1 MAAHINCHESQP
13 QPHTY
18 PPSLPPPSEHGP
30 ISGYDYY
37 HHAMMNIGRL
47 YSHPQGVSGYEF
59 TPELST
65 DMPLNK
71 HRRSG
76 TAARQKLDYGDPRPK
91 GGGYL
96 YGRGGHEDEDVT
108 PKSYRPS
115 PTQTGMAF
123 PSKVLPDP
131 DLLITPEKLPGLP
144 GATGLVPDHTTRGQ
158 HRVRFDDVIQMKS
171 PPDSFHSQS
180 TDSATTQDSPGT
192 ETPGVQ
198 NAKDCIDVEGVSVT
212 GHSKNKPDVINT
224 TKNDTG
230 SHYNNGNVKNGLHS
244 QIKVTR
250 HSKDK
255 SSIESQIDALKDL
268 LIETR
273 EKEMGCGS
281 KVYRYRTKEDDLS
294 QATQPATK
302 INGYQISEN
311 TSKGDAFP
319 STQGKS
325 KSETTVKPGNK
336 KDNKNFVGKISLGVK
351 TKGSTAIEENTDSR
365 KAIRQN
371 VKRAQSAP
379 PSQSHRTAPG
389 VTSAIRSQTLQK
401 RGYHYPA
408 SKVEGQLQQK
418 SGSEENIYARPEFH
432 STLKVASELKTVK
445 ASTIDVAAAVENR
458 LQTSQRVKTK
468 VTEKAVGQVNKQK
481 DSVQFTKLMGL
492 DVPVDE
498 LAAVVEVERSAKV
511 KPVVKPKARAKFR
524 EPDIMDFFTPDLQ
537 RESVSFSTRS
547 VPLSKP
553 KLRTADPGHA
563 FDLFL
568 HISSWED

>member
-1 MAAHINCHESQP
+1 MQTLDP
-13 QPHTY
+13 KKGT
-18 PPSLPPPSEHGP
+18 
-30 ISGYDYY
+30 
-37 HHAMMNIGRL
+37 
-47 YSHPQGVSGYEF
+47 GV
-59 TPELST
+59 
-65 DMPLNK
+65 
-71 HRRSG
+71 
-76 TAARQKLDYGDPRPK
+76 
-91 GGGYL
+91 
-96 YGRGGHEDEDVT
+96 
-108 PKSYRPS
+108 
-115 PTQTGMAF
+115 AF
-123 PSKVLPDP
+123 PAKVLPDP
-131 DLLITPEKLPGLP
+131 DLLITPEKLPGP
-144 GATGLVPDHTTRGQ
+144 PVATALVPDHTTRGQ

-198 NAKDCIDVEGVSVT
+198 NAKDCMDVEGASVT
-212 GHSKNKPDVINT
+212 GNSKNKSDVINI
-224 TKNDTG
+224 KQNDTG

-273 EKEMGCGS
+273 EKDVGSGS
-281 KVYRYRTKEDDLS
+281 KICRYRTKEDALP
-294 QATQPATK
+294 QATQPAVK
-302 INGYQISEN
+302 LYGYQISEN
-311 TSKGDAFP
+311 TRKDNKFP
-319 STQGKS
+319 SIQGKS
-325 KSETTVKPGNK
+325 QNDTIIKPGNV
-336 KDNKNFVGKISLGVK
+336 KDNKNFAGKISFGDK
-351 TKGSTAIEENTDSR
+351 IKGGSTATEENTPKGGSTDSR

-401 RGYHYPA
+401 RGYHHPA

-511 KPVVKPKARAKFR
+511 KPAAKPKARTKFR